1 MLKEPT
7 HAFFECDSCGHKSG
21 ADARMAAHILPFK
34 RKLPID
40 ARGHCRHCGGER
52 WTISVVYAETDLDAA
67 TSALG
72 IAAAATIGV
81 GSIQYS
87 TDTSHLIYPAVP
99 AAIVARINEDPKQ
112 RLARLG
118 EYVRTMERSKL
129 KDSGGRDCRTCGTL
143 FVPARGQAWHEAG
156 YCSKVCLVKA
166 EGVAAVAPTAARAHA
181 SPGRVAAIEVECPSG
196 HRFEVPRSYAGMIRR
211 CPQCGA
217 HTAAIDNASRD
228 SAAAHAGEFSG
239 RVSERDAEKLIH
251 DFLADVQH
259 DRYRGRIVE
268 FPADRDLPPPERE
281 LAFRKLEQLVK
292 SQRWRP
298 AFTSIDVAGGTED
311 YVTVYLRGGAGEWL
325 ALSAGY
331 QYDLNRWQLDS
342 YETSQRSFARSEGES
357 FADYLQ
363 GSIADVKT
371 AGRPHPGGVA
381 DKDGRYFIEY

>member
-143 FVPARGQAWHEAG
+143 FVPARGQAWHEAWSRPRG
-156 YCSKVCLVKA
+156 SQLLRRPPHVPTPPREESPRLKSNARLATDSKSLV
-166 EGVAAVAPTAARAHA
+166 P
-181 SPGRVAAIEVECPSG
+181 
-196 HRFEVPRSYAGMIRR
+196 M
-211 CPQCGA
+211 
-217 HTAAIDNASRD
+217 
-228 SAAAHAGEFSG
+228 
-239 RVSERDAEKLIH
+239 
-251 DFLADVQH
+251 
-259 DRYRGRIVE
+259 
-268 FPADRDLPPPERE
+268 PA
-281 LAFRKLEQLVK
+281 
-292 SQRWRP
+292 
-298 AFTSIDVAGGTED
+298 
-311 YVTVYLRGGAGEWL
+311 
-325 ALSAGY
+325 
-331 QYDLNRWQLDS
+331 
-342 YETSQRSFARSEGES
+342 
-357 FADYLQ
+357 
-363 GSIADVKT
+363 
-371 AGRPHPGGVA
+371 
-381 DKDGRYFIEY
+381 